1 MNKIRSKTKRKK
13 QVQAP
18 CTGVAFRLPAEIAAG
33 RPVGGDFR
41 RQTKCVTC
49 RRPSIDLVI
58 LFLTIAADHFKSRS
72 KDYGEGME
80 GT

>member
-1 MNKIRSKTKRKK
+1 MNKIRKK

-18 CTGVAFRLPAEIAAG
+18 CRRL
-33 RPVGGDFR
+33 
-41 RQTKCVTC
+41 
-49 RRPSIDLVI
+49 SIDPVI

-72 KDYGEGME
+72 KDYREGME

>member
-18 CTGVAFRLPAEIAAG
+18 
-33 RPVGGDFR
+33 
-41 RQTKCVTC
+41 C